1 MDFDRFGSGVTVIEL
16 APGLIAR
23 EDADVSEAVT
33 AILKNERIDVHVETK
48 CLLVERHGRDM
59 ESVAGESIWYRDSQ
73 ITGPGAPCSYSRARP
88 GDWSAP
94 SGILTSRALKRR
106 TSMGPRRCGTYEVQ
120 FQQWLKHRRCA
131 CRPTPP
137 P

>member
-16 APGLIAR
+16 APGLR

-59 ESVAGESIWYRDSQ
+59 ESVAGS
-73 ITGPGAPCSYSRARP
+73 
-88 GDWSAP
+88 P
-94 SGILTSRALKRR
+94 SVS
-106 TSMGPRRCGTYEVQ
+106 
-120 FQQWLKHRRCA
+120 
-131 CRPTPP
+131 
-137 P
+137 

>member
-33 AILKNERIDVHVETK
+33 AK

-59 ESVAGESIWYRDSQ
+59 ESVAGSPSGIVIRKLRDGGHLVR
-73 ITGPGAPCSYSRARP
+73 IRERDPATRARP
-88 GDWSAP
+88 LVFS
-94 SGILTSRALKRR
+94 
-106 TSMGPRRCGTYEVQ
+106 
-120 FQQWLKHRRCA
+120 
-131 CRPTPP
+131 PP
-137 P
+137 AQ

>member
-1 MDFDRFGSGVTVIEL
+1 MDFDRFGSGVTVIEW

-59 ESVAGESIWYRDSQ
+59 ESVAGS
-73 ITGPGAPCSYSRARP
+73 
-88 GDWSAP
+88 P
-94 SGILTSRALKRR
+94 SGIVIRKLRDGGHLVSIRERDPATGAR
-106 TSMGPRRCGTYEVQ
+106 PRVSSSPAQ
-120 FQQWLKHRRCA
+120 
-131 CRPTPP
+131 
-137 P
+137 

>member
-48 CLLVERHGRDM
+48 CLLVERDGRDM
-59 ESVAGESIWYRDSQ
+59 ESVAGS
-73 ITGPGAPCSYSRARP
+73 
-88 GDWSAP
+88 P
-94 SGILTSRALKRR
+94 SGIVIRKLR
-106 TSMGPRRCGTYEVQ
+106 TGGHLVRIRERDPTTGARPRVSS
-120 FQQWLKHRRCA
+120 
-131 CRPTPP
+131 PP
-137 P
+137 AQ

>member
-1 MDFDRFGSGVTVIEL
+1 MTVIEL

-59 ESVAGESIWYRDSQ
+59 ESVAGS
-73 ITGPGAPCSYSRARP
+73 
-88 GDWSAP
+88 P
-94 SGILTSRALKRR
+94 SGIVIRKLRERGHLVRIRERDPATGARPLVSSRSETQDFNGAAALR
-106 TSMGPRRCGTYEVQ
+106 YV
-120 FQQWLKHRRCA
+120 
-131 CRPTPP
+131 
-137 P
+137 

>member
-59 ESVAGESIWYRDSQ
+59 ESVAGSPSGIVIRKLRD
-73 ITGPGAPCSYSRARP
+73 GGHLVSYSRARP
-88 GDWSAP
+88 GDSSAP
-94 SGILTSRALKRR
+94 SGNPYLPRSETQDFNGAEALR
-106 TSMGPRRCGTYEVQ
+106 YV
-120 FQQWLKHRRCA
+120 
-131 CRPTPP
+131 
-137 P
+137 

>member
-33 AILKNERIDVHVETK
+33 AILKNERIDVHVETT

-59 ESVAGESIWYRDSQ
+59 ESVAGS
-73 ITGPGAPCSYSRARP
+73 
-88 GDWSAP
+88 P
-94 SGILTSRALKRR
+94 SGIVIRKLRDGGTLFVFESATLRLERAL
-106 TSMGPRRCGTYEVQ
+106 GYPHLPRSETQDFNGAAALRYV
-120 FQQWLKHRRCA
+120 
-131 CRPTPP
+131 
-137 P
+137 